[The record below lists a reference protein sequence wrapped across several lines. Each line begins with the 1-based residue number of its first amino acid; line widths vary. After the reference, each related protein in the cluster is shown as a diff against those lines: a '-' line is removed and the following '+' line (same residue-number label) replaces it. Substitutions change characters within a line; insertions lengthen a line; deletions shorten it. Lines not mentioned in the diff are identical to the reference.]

1 MTSSFPRFLAGIF
14 LVAGGAMTGL
24 TALGIAIS
32 RWALSVS
39 TLTISASDAAL
50 LDDMVALT
58 PFVGAFAL
66 VAVIVGIA
74 LVIEHPNAD
83 VAALAVAGSA
93 TVAGIAGMALLI
105 LGGDPFSVVPS
116 GRTLDGVQIVG
127 TFTAIFAAVVV
138 AVVVARAT
146 GGRIERSAPVAGAAA

>member
-1 MTSSFPRFLAGIF
+1 MTSSFPRFLAGLI
-14 LVAGGAMTGL
+14 LVAGGALTGL
-24 TALGIAIS
+24 TAFGISMA
-32 RWALSVS
+32 RWALSTTTVA
-39 TLTISASDAAL
+39 ISASDSAL

-74 LVIEHPNAD
+74 LLIEHPNAD
-83 VAALAVAGSA
+83 IAALAVAGSA
-93 TVAGIAGMALLI
+93 TAIGIAGLALLV
-105 LGGDPFSVVPS
+105 LGNDPFTAVPS
-116 GRTLDGVQIVG
+116 DRALDGLQIVG

-146 GGRIERSAPVAGAAA
+146 GARRSTDPVAGAAA

>member
-1 MTSSFPRFLAGIF
+1 MTSSFPRFLAGLI
-14 LVAGGAMTGL
+14 LVAGGALTGL
-24 TALGIAIS
+24 TAFGIVVARWAIDLKDIAITAADS
-32 RWALSVS
+32 
-39 TLTISASDAAL
+39 AL

-66 VAVIVGIA
+66 VAVIVGFA
-74 LVIEHPNAD
+74 LLIDHPKAD

-93 TVAGIAGMALLI
+93 TAAGLAGLALLI
-105 LGGDPFSVVPS
+105 LGNDPFAAVPS
-116 GRTLDGVQIVG
+116 DQALEGLQIVG

-146 GGRIERSAPVAGAAA
+146 GGRPSNAPVAGAAA